1 MISAPEASWASFMI
15 SIDEYLP
22 VPTIRREENSLPP
35 RTRFVSFM
43 ALPPTHR
50 SHDFHLVARVEPR
63 RRVGALGRDLAVH
76 RDGRVLARDAQ
87 VRQQRLHAD
96 ALRDLALFAVHRD
109 LHPSLASRR
118 ASPSLR
124 GRRSART
131 ATKNKTAAPRRVR
144 PYRHSRAVFPSPA
157 LPGAG
162 SRGPGPHPVLRN
174 PPPTTTLGVY
184 HSRYTASVIA
194 LTAAGFSSDER
205 SPGSLPRYV
214 ARITRRMILALRV
227 FGRSR

>member
-1 MISAPEASWASFMI
+1 MISAPEASWASFMT

-63 RRVGALGRDLAVH
+63 RRVGALGCDLAVY

-109 LHPSLASRR
+109 LHHRFASRR

-131 ATKNKTAAPRRVR
+131 ATSKPRLAARVAEPPRPPLSSHCHIQASPRGAR
-144 PYRHSRAVFPSPA
+144 RRASAAAAQLA
-157 LPGAG
+157 LPHKTK
-162 SRGPGPHPVLRN
+162 RPRPVGCGRTIIRA
-174 PPPTTTLGVY
+174 PC
-184 HSRYTASVIA
+184 
-194 LTAAGFSSDER
+194 
-205 SPGSLPRYV
+205 SL
-214 ARITRRMILALRV
+214 
-227 FGRSR
+227 